1 LRIYLV
7 MRCAGLR
14 LYVCAIG
21 FAAMAAAA
29 CGHTAVDILASLRLF
44 SGAYATYR
52 HSGIVPAVAAVAAIA
67 FGFAAFTAISAAI
80 GNLKRRFDGDRIATL
95 GALPRPDLKAIALVF
110 SLQIPTLLTIE
121 AFEQI
126 QRFGHPLGIA
136 ASLGGPPL
144 IALAIHATFAIL
156 VAMLSFRAIR
166 AVAQAVLTL
175 ARVIAPLIL
184 RMAIPGQPVPAADLR
199 VANANRRSGLAAPLA
214 LRIANRPPPQ
224 LAIS

>member
-1 LRIYLV
+1 
-7 MRCAGLR
+7 MRCVGLR

-29 CGHTAVDILASLRLF
+29 CGHTIVDSLAFLRVF
-44 SGAYATYR
+44 SGTYASYR
-52 HSGIVPAVAAVAAIA
+52 HSGIVPAVATVAAIA

-80 GNLKRRFDGDRIATL
+80 GSLKQRFDGDRIATL
-95 GALPRPDLKAIALVF
+95 GALPRPDLKAVALVF
-110 SLQIPTLLTIE
+110 SLQIPALLAIE
-121 AFEQI
+121 ALEQI

-144 IALAIHATFAIL
+144 VALAIHATCAIL

-166 AVAQAVLTL
+166 AVAQTVLTL
-175 ARVIAPLIL
+175 ARIITPLI
-184 RMAIPGQPVPAADLR
+184 RRTAVPAHVFPAAELR
-199 VANANRRSGLAAPLA
+199 AANANRRSGLAAPLA